1 MSPIVTSGGGSG
13 GITSLPAAQLS
24 RAAAV
29 GGNLTLNSSAAYSEL
44 AAATGG
50 PGTGGF
56 DLTVAAAV
64 SDVLLLTGYLLCNNA
79 IAESVFIDVATWVT
93 GAAVNWLGQSAGSN
107 ANNGLAEIFSAIATG
122 VTPAIQYV
130 VQAGDISGG
139 NVTLRPFYLTSAAA
153 NRTMTRSVAN
163 GALSLQ
169 VVNLKH

>member
-1 MSPIVTSGGGSG
+1 VGIVSRSQGGGG
-13 GITSLPAAQLS
+13 GVLAAAQLS

-56 DLTVAAAV
+56 DLTVAAAT
-64 SDVLLLTGYLLCNNA
+64 SDVLLVTGYLLCNNA
-79 IAESVFIDVATWVT
+79 TAESVFIDVATWVS

-122 VTPAIQYV
+122 VTPAVQYV

-163 GALSLQ
+163 GALSFQ
-169 VVNLKH
+169 VCNLRH